1 MKKKEC
7 YLLLASLLLLLLLT
21 ISCYTDYFV
30 GINTPSINQMS
41 SLSGTNIT
49 KVENVFRRPLPVRVV
64 QKPSTTLS
72 INLPTSSTNE
82 DFLNKQNESVVK
94 KATTIE
100 SWMKEMEDKYF
111 EINERIRKVCEELQL
126 YNPSDIKYR
135 NPKEL
140 KSNIYKNM
148 IVDTKHGLSYC
159 RHGKVAT
166 YFISF
171 ILILCI
177 NLFGQLSNHK
187 VLKLFVFI
195 VGWNNYS
202 SLPF

>member
-7 YLLLASLLLLLLLT
+7 YLLLASLLLVLLLT

-30 GINTPSINQMS
+30 GINTLSFNQLS
-41 SLSGTNIT
+41 SLAGTNIT
-49 KVENVFRRPLPVRVV
+49 KVESVLHRLLPVRAV

-72 INLPTSSTNE
+72 INLPTSSTINE
-82 DFLNKQNESVVK
+82 DFLNKQNDSVVK
-94 KATTIE
+94 NETTIE

-135 NPKEL
+135 NPIEL

-166 YFISF
+166 DFISF
-171 ILILCI
+171 ILLLCI
-177 NLFGQLSNHK
+177 MLIK
-187 VLKLFVFI
+187 
-195 VGWNNYS
+195 
-202 SLPF
+202 

>member
-7 YLLLASLLLLLLLT
+7 YLLLATLLLVLLLT

-30 GINTPSINQMS
+30 GMNTQSINQLS
-41 SLSGTNIT
+41 SLAGTNIT
-49 KVENVFRRPLPVRVV
+49 KVENVFRRPLPLRVV
-64 QKPSTTLS
+64 QEPSTTLS
-72 INLPTSSTNE
+72 IDLPTSSTNK
-82 DFLNKQNESVVK
+82 DFSNKQNGSVVK

-111 EINERIRKVCEELQL
+111 KINERIRNVCEELKL

-135 NPKEL
+135 NPIEL

-166 YFISF
+166 DFISF
-171 ILILCI
+171 ILLLCI
-177 NLFGQLSNHK
+177 SFLIWSIK
-187 VLKLFVFI
+187 K
-195 VGWNNYS
+195 
-202 SLPF
+202 